1 MLRLINF
8 PLPAKAWVKNM
19 ASKQIIIF
27 LLITI
32 YSLVGRATESPTKE
46 LLEQLASCYQ
56 KIIPFKLDFEL
67 INYRDQENY
76 QSLVGTYYMANVNQF
91 RVDFAEQEIIFDG
104 QWLWSYD
111 QTNNQV
117 VVETLDPQSSLTF
130 IFNLLNG
137 NYQSFK
143 AEITKS
149 NKKDSLIVVELQ
161 TADENKYFKK
171 IYLMIERISIQLKS
185 VIYYDFQDLKTELK
199 LAVPERIETSEA
211 ATLFDTQ
218 QFGSKEIID
227 LRP

>member
-8 PLPAKAWVKNM
+8 ALPAKAWVKNM

-32 YSLVGRATESPTKE
+32 YSVVGRATESPAKE
-46 LLEQLASCYQ
+46 LLEQLSNCYL

-76 QSLVGTYYMANVNQF
+76 QSLIGTYYMANVNQF

-130 IFNLLNG
+130 IFNLLSG

-161 TADENKYFKK
+161 TANENQYFKK
-171 IYLMIERISIQLKS
+171 IYLMIEQISIQLKS
-185 VIYYDFQDLKTELK
+185 VIYYDFQDLKTELR
-199 LAVPERIETSEA
+199 LAKPEKIEPAEA